1 MTKSIDTLVEDIY
14 ALFTNDEE
22 ITIEKKHL
30 DAFAEAVVASVAS
43 AISEVRKEREP
54 NLRLSLVGQKDR
66 KIWYEMTGAKKEPLA
81 APTLIKFLYGHILEE
96 LLILF
101 TKVAGHEIKEEQAE
115 LYVNGVKGHKD
126 ATVDGVLI
134 DFKSA
139 SSFSFKKFRD
149 GDILT
154 DDPFGYIAQLSSYSE
169 ADKNPNAGFVVI
181 DKSSGELCYCPIDEM
196 DMINPVSRIDDI
208 REFLKSET
216 PPDKC
221 YSAVADGASGNFKL
235 AFGCVFCDFKYT
247 CWQDSNDGKGLRT
260 FMYSNGPKHLVEVGK
275 TPNVPEVTN
284 AT

>member
-1 MTKSIDTLVEDIY
+1 
-14 ALFTNDEE
+14 LFTNDEE

-54 NLRLSLVGQKDR
+54 NLRLSLVGHKDR
-66 KIWYEMTGAKKEPLA
+66 KIWYEMTGAKKEPLP

-101 TKVAGHEIKEEQAE
+101 TKVAGHDIKEEQAE
-115 LYVNGVKGHKD
+115 LHVNGVKGHKD
-126 ATVDGVLI
+126 ATIDGVLI

-149 GDILT
+149 GGILT

-169 ADKNPNAGFVVI
+169 ADNNPNAGFVVI
-181 DKSSGELCYCPIDEM
+181 DKTSGELCYCPVDEI

-208 REFLKSET
+208 REFLKSDK
-216 PPDKC
+216 PPEKC
-221 YSAVADGASGNFKL
+221 YSPVADGASGNFKL
-235 AFGCVFCDFKYT
+235 AIGCVFCDYKHT
-247 CWQDSNDGKGLRT
+247 CWQDANDGTGIRT
-260 FMYSNGPKHLVEVGK
+260 FMYSNGPKHLVKVGK

-284 AT
+284 VN

>member
-54 NLRLSLVGQKDR
+54 SLRLSLVGQKDR
-66 KIWYEMTGAKKEPLA
+66 KIWYEMTGAKKEPLS

-101 TKVAGHEIKEEQAE
+101 TKIAGHDIKEEQAE
-115 LYVNGVKGHKD
+115 LHVNGVKGHKD

-139 SSFSFKKFRD
+139 SSFSFKKFKD

-169 ADKNPNAGFVVI
+169 ADKNPKAGFVVI

-208 REFLKSET
+208 RVFLKSDT
-216 PPDKC
+216 PPAKC
-221 YSAVADGASGNFKL
+221 YSAVADGSSGNFKL
-235 AFGCVFCDFKYT
+235 AFGCTYCDFKYT
-247 CWQDSNDGKGLRT
+247 CWQDANDGKGLRT
-260 FMYSNGPKHLVEVGK
+260 FMYSNGPKHLVEIGK
-275 TPNVPEVTN
+275 TPNVPEVTKD
-284 AT
+284 A

>member
-1 MTKSIDTLVEDIY
+1 MTKTIETLVDDIY

-54 NLRLSLVGQKDR
+54 NLRLSLVGHKDR
-66 KIWYEMTGAKKEPLA
+66 KIWYEMKGAKKEPLP

-101 TKVAGHEIKEEQAE
+101 TKVAGHDIKEEQAE
-115 LYVNGVKGHKD
+115 LHVNGVKGHKD
-126 ATVDGVLI
+126 ATIDGVLV

-139 SSFSFKKFRD
+139 SSYSFKKFKD
-149 GDILT
+149 GSILT

-181 DKSSGELCYCPIDEM
+181 DKTSGELCYCPIDDM
-196 DMINPVSRIDDI
+196 DMINPVTRIDDI
-208 REFLKSET
+208 REFLKSDE
-216 PPDKC
+216 PPEKC
-221 YSAVADGASGNFKL
+221 YSSVADGANGNFKL
-235 AFGCVFCDFKYT
+235 ALGCNYCDYKHT
-247 CWQDSNDGKGLRT
+247 CWKDANDGKGIRT
-260 FMYSNGPKHLVEVGK
+260 FMYSNGPKHLVKVGK
-275 TPNVPEVTN
+275 VPNVPEITN
-284 AT
+284 E

>member
-1 MTKSIDTLVEDIY
+1 MTKTIETLVDDIY
-14 ALFTNDEE
+14 ALFTNDEK

-54 NLRLSLVGQKDR
+54 NLRLSLVGHKDR
-66 KIWYEMTGAKKEPLA
+66 KIWYEMKGAKKEPLP

-101 TKVAGHEIKEEQAE
+101 TKVAGHDIKEEQAE
-115 LYVNGVKGHKD
+115 LHVNGVKGHKD
-126 ATVDGVLI
+126 ATIDGVLV

-139 SSFSFKKFRD
+139 SSYSFKKFKD
-149 GDILT
+149 GSILT

-181 DKSSGELCYCPIDEM
+181 DKTSGELCYCPIDDM

-208 REFLKSET
+208 REFLKSDK
-216 PPDKC
+216 PPEKC
-221 YSAVADGASGNFKL
+221 YSSVADGAGGNFKL
-235 AFGCVFCDFKYT
+235 AIGCVFCDYKHT
-247 CWQDSNDGKGLRT
+247 CWKDANDGKGIRT
-260 FMYSNGPKHLVEVGK
+260 FMYSNGPKHLVKVGK
-275 TPNVPEVTN
+275 TPNVPEITN
-284 AT
+284 E

>member
-1 MTKSIDTLVEDIY
+1 MTKTIETLVDDIY

-54 NLRLSLVGQKDR
+54 NLRLSLVGHKDR
-66 KIWYEMTGAKKEPLA
+66 KIWYEMKGAKKEPLP

-96 LLILF
+96 LLILL
-101 TKVAGHEIKEEQAE
+101 TKVAGHDIKEEQAE
-115 LYVNGVKGHKD
+115 LHVNGVKGHKD
-126 ATVDGVLI
+126 ATIDGVLV

-139 SSFSFKKFRD
+139 SSYSFKKFKD
-149 GDILT
+149 GSILT

-181 DKSSGELCYCPIDEM
+181 DKTSGELCYCPIDDM

-208 REFLKSET
+208 REFLKSDK
-216 PPDKC
+216 PPEKC
-221 YSAVADGASGNFKL
+221 YSSVADGAGGNFKL
-235 AFGCVFCDFKYT
+235 AIGCVFCDYKHT
-247 CWQDSNDGKGLRT
+247 CWKDANDGKGIRT
-260 FMYSNGPKHLVEVGK
+260 FMYSNGPKHLVKVGK
-275 TPNVPEVTN
+275 TPNVPEITN
-284 AT
+284 E

>member
-1 MTKSIDTLVEDIY
+1 MTKTIETLVDDIY

-54 NLRLSLVGQKDR
+54 NLRLSLVGHKDR
-66 KIWYEMTGAKKEPLA
+66 KIWYEMKGAKKEPLP

-96 LLILF
+96 LLILL
-101 TKVAGHEIKEEQAE
+101 TKVAGHDIKEEQAE
-115 LYVNGVKGHKD
+115 LHVNGVKGHKD
-126 ATVDGVLI
+126 ATIDGVLV

-139 SSFSFKKFRD
+139 SSYSFKKFKD
-149 GDILT
+149 GSILT

-181 DKSSGELCYCPIDEM
+181 DKTSGELCYCPIDDM

-208 REFLKSET
+208 REFLKSDK
-216 PPDKC
+216 PPEKC
-221 YSAVADGASGNFKL
+221 YSSVADGA
-235 AFGCVFCDFKYT
+235 T
-247 CWQDSNDGKGLRT
+247 
-260 FMYSNGPKHLVEVGK
+260 
-275 TPNVPEVTN
+275 
-284 AT
+284 

>member
-1 MTKSIDTLVEDIY
+1 MTKTIETLVDDIY

-54 NLRLSLVGQKDR
+54 NLRLSLVGHKDR
-66 KIWYEMTGAKKEPLA
+66 KIWYEMKGAKKEPLP

-101 TKVAGHEIKEEQAE
+101 TKVAGHDIKEEQAE
-115 LYVNGVKGHKD
+115 LHVNGVKGHKD
-126 ATVDGVLI
+126 ATIDGVLV

-139 SSFSFKKFRD
+139 SSYSFKKFKD
-149 GDILT
+149 GSILT

-181 DKSSGELCYCPIDEM
+181 DKTSGELCYCPIDDM

-208 REFLKSET
+208 REFLKSDK
-216 PPDKC
+216 PPEKC
-221 YSAVADGASGNFKL
+221 YSSVADGAGGNFKL
-235 AFGCVFCDFKYT
+235 AIGCVFCDYKHT
-247 CWQDSNDGKGLRT
+247 CWKDANDGKGIRT
-260 FMYSNGPKHLVEVGK
+260 FMYSNGPKHLVKVGK
-275 TPNVPEVTN
+275 TPNVPEITN
-284 AT
+284 E

>member
-54 NLRLSLVGQKDR
+54 SLRLSLVGHKDR
-66 KIWYEMTGAKKEPLA
+66 KIWYEMRGAKKEPLS
-81 APTLIKFLYGHILEE
+81 APTLIKFLYGSILEE

-115 LYVNGVKGHKD
+115 LHVNGVKGHKD

-139 SSFSFKKFRD
+139 SSFSFKKFKD

-208 REFLKSET
+208 RVFLKSDT

-221 YSAVADGASGNFKL
+221 YSAVADGSSGNFKL
-235 AFGCVFCDFKYT
+235 AFGCTYCDFKYT
-247 CWQDSNDGKGLRT
+247 CWQDANDGKGLRT
-260 FMYSNGPKHLVEVGK
+260 FMYSNGPKHLVEIGK
-275 TPNVPEVTN
+275 TPNVPEVTKD
-284 AT
+284 A

>member
-1 MTKSIDTLVEDIY
+1 MTKSIETLVDDIY

-66 KIWYEMTGAKKEPLA
+66 KIWYEMKGAKKEPLP

-115 LYVNGVKGHKD
+115 LHVNGVKGHKD
-126 ATVDGVLI
+126 ATVDGVLV

-139 SSFSFKKFRD
+139 SSFSFKKFKD
-149 GDILT
+149 GSILT

-169 ADKNPNAGFVVI
+169 ADNNPNAGFVVI
-181 DKSSGELCYCPIDEM
+181 DKTTGELCYCPIDDM
-196 DMINPVSRIDDI
+196 DMINPVTRIDDI
-208 REFLKSET
+208 RKFLESDE
-216 PPDKC
+216 PPEKC
-221 YSAVADGASGNFKL
+221 YSSVADGAGGNFKL
-235 AFGCVFCDFKYT
+235 AFGCNYCDYKFT
-247 CWQDSNDGKGLRT
+247 CWKDANDGKGIRT
-260 FMYSNGPKHLVEVGK
+260 FMYSNGPKHLVKVGK
-275 TPNVPEVTN
+275 VPNVPEITD
-284 AT
+284 AA